1 MENLTNSIIH
11 TAYKVPVDRIFF
23 FFLKHLTKTP
33 KIPKDWAKMD
43 DDRGRGAGRLEL
55 NDSIVESI
63 SVNNCIEAVA
73 AHKKPKRKEKRNERN
88 SDVIMTDERLIV
100 PTYYMV
106 ALAAGT
112 EPNQERRNKIK

>member
-1 MENLTNSIIH
+1 MSNDCCWASTFGCRMENLTNSIIH

-63 SVNNCIEAVA
+63 SVNNCIEAAAA
-73 AHKKPKRKEKRNERN
+73 AHKKPKEKRKKE
-88 SDVIMTDERLIV
+88 
-100 PTYYMV
+100 
-106 ALAAGT
+106 
-112 EPNQERRNKIK
+112 

>member
-1 MENLTNSIIH
+1 MIAAGPRLLAADWRILRIRSSTQSDIH
-11 TAYKVPVDRIFF
+11 KVPVDRIFF

-63 SVNNCIEAVA
+63 SVNNCIEAA
-73 AHKKPKRKEKRNERN
+73 AHKKPKRKEKGMKET
-88 SDVIMTDERLIV
+88 VM
-100 PTYYMV
+100 
-106 ALAAGT
+106 
-112 EPNQERRNKIK
+112 